1 MNANQLKKKKN
12 KPVTQLYPNYQFHVS
27 ESVVY
32 TEDNKMLSTII
43 LEGLP
48 FESVS
53 DAVLENSF
61 LNAKDFLVGAGK
73 DGELYLWTH
82 LVRERVSLDDTY
94 SFDNKF
100 LTRFSEKYISTFKT
114 GNFFKSTWYITF
126 GMPFNQIDAGI
137 ERLQDL
143 VEQALVAF
151 KVFNPSVLVVG
162 DNYVSETAAYL
173 SSLFNKNHVL
183 IPASSTPLSESIIDS
198 EWYFGNDVLELRNND
213 SDDKIFATN
222 FIIKDFPMFTEPGH
236 WNFLLTLPYEFL
248 ITQSFIFEPPAK
260 TLRRID
266 SQLNKL
272 SSANDAGVGQQE
284 ELVIGQESVVSGQ
297 TVFGSYHCALT
308 VYGPTPETAR
318 MNGKKVSAE
327 FITSG
332 KGFRF
337 ARIAAA
343 APYVYFS
350 HLPLNKKRPLDSRR
364 TITNLACTF
373 SMHNFSVGK
382 KAGNPIG
389 DGSAIMPLKTVSD
402 GLYYF
407 NTHYSEPHRNVTGQ
421 KIAGHALIL
430 GATGAGKTTF
440 EGAAA
445 GFLQRFDSSLFIIDF
460 NRSTELFA
468 RTYGAAYFTLDEGR
482 YSGLNPFQIADADD
496 PVLGGRLVAF
506 LKQYVKI
513 FARDTQGNPCSD
525 EEGEILSGAVDAVM
539 QLPRESRRVSKLLQK
554 IPPGSNLAV
563 RLQKWCN
570 KGEYALWTDSPDNI
584 FNPLDFQKVGFDT
597 TVLLEKNVS
606 GGVHPAC
613 EPILAVLFFYKTLMQ
628 REGKLML
635 SIIEE
640 FWMPCNFPTT
650 QAQIKSALKAGR
662 LKGEMMW
669 LTSQSPED
677 AISCQIFAAIVEQTP
692 TKIFLPNPD
701 ANYDGYRQVGLNE
714 KEFSRLKR
722 LGKESRTM
730 LIKQSGAS
738 VFVKMDLYG
747 FDDFLPIISG
757 STEGIT
763 LAEKIRSELMTN
775 DPDVWVPEF
784 IRRIKGK

>member
-1 MNANQLKKKKN
+1 VKVNQLKKSKN
-12 KPVTQLYPNYQFHVS
+12 KPVQPLYPNYRYHVS
-27 ESVVY
+27 ESIIY

-48 FESVS
+48 FESVT
-53 DAVLENSF
+53 DAALENAF
-61 LNAKDFLVGAGK
+61 LNVKDFLVGTGK

-82 LVRERVSLDDTY
+82 LIRERVVLDETY
-94 SFDNKF
+94 AFKNEF
-100 LTRFSEKYISTFKT
+100 LNNFSDKYISTFRN

-126 GMPFNQIDAGI
+126 GMPYSQVDAGI
-137 ERLQDL
+137 ERLKDL
-143 VEQALVAF
+143 IDQALVVF
-151 KVFNPSVLVVG
+151 KEFNPSLLVVSE
-162 DNYVSETAAYL
+162 NYVSETAAYL
-173 SSLFNKNHVL
+173 ANLFNKKHL
-183 IPASSTPLSESIIDS
+183 SIPASSTPIVDSIIDS
-198 EWYFGNDVLELRNND
+198 EWYFGNDVLELRNNEE
-213 SDDKIFATN
+213 DDKLFATN
-222 FIIKDFPMFTEPGH
+222 YVIKDFPMFTEPGH

-248 ITQSFIFEPPAK
+248 LTQSFIFESPSK
-260 TLRRID
+260 TIRKID

-272 SSANDAGVGQQE
+272 SSANDAATGQQE
-284 ELVIGQESVVSGQ
+284 ELLIGQESVVSGQ

-308 VYGPTPETAR
+308 VYGSTPENAR
-318 MNGKKVSAE
+318 TNGKKVSTE

-337 ARIAAA
+337 TRSAAA
-343 APYVYFS
+343 SPFVFFS
-350 HLPLNKKRPLDSRR
+350 HMPLNRNRPLDSRR

-373 SMHNFSVGK
+373 SMHNYSVGK
-382 KAGNPIG
+382 KSGNPIG

-407 NTHYSEPHRNVTGQ
+407 NTHYSELHRNVTGQ

-445 GFLQRFDSSLFIIDF
+445 GFLQRFDPSMFVVDF
-460 NRSTELFA
+460 NRSTELFV
-468 RTYGAAYFTLDEGR
+468 RGYGGSYFTLEEGR
-482 YSGLNPFQIADADD
+482 YSGINPFQIADADD

-513 FARDTQGNPCSD
+513 FGRDSQGNPCSD
-525 EEGEILSGAVDAVM
+525 EDSEILSGAVDAVM
-539 QLPRESRRVSKLLQK
+539 QLPKEARCTRKLLQK
-554 IPPGSNLAV
+554 IPPGSELAL
-563 RLQKWCN
+563 RFQKWCN
-570 KGEYALWTDSPDNI
+570 NGEYALWTDSPTNI
-584 FNPLDFQKVGFDT
+584 FNPLDYQKVGFDT
-597 TVLLEKNVS
+597 TVLLEKTAS
-606 GGVHPAC
+606 GGTHPAC

-628 REGKLML
+628 KEGKLML

-650 QAQIKSALKAGR
+650 QSMIKSALKAGR

-677 AISCQIFAAIVEQTP
+677 AISCQIFPAIVQQTA

-701 ANYDGYRQVGLNE
+701 AEFDGYKKVGLTE
-714 KEFSRLKR
+714 KEFTRLKR

-730 LIKQSGAS
+730 LIKQSGSS
-738 VFVKMDLYG
+738 VFAKMDLYG

-757 STEGIT
+757 TTEGIT
-763 LAEKIRSELMTN
+763 LAEKIRETLKTDN
-775 DPDVWVPEF
+775 PDVWIPEF
-784 IRRIKGK
+784 IRQIKR